1 MTDRPNSFPGVL
13 SDREA
18 DSGLLGP
25 RGAVRSTVSETPGK
39 PKRRAV
45 PPHMLVS
52 VAILQ
57 AVNGGLRCPLCTKV
71 LTTNHKRILE
81 HLTPVAFGG
90 QNSIDNLRWV
100 HAECAARK
108 TNGNAATSASG
119 DLHKIA
125 KAKRL
130 AKAQEVHEA
139 VLAGTHKREPSRL
152 KSRGFD
158 RTFRKRMN
166 GRVERV

>member
-1 MTDRPNSFPGVL
+1 MTDRNKSFPGVL

-18 DSGLLGP
+18 GSGVLHS
-25 RGAVRSTVSETPGK
+25 ASETPGK
-39 PKRRAV
+39 PKRKAI

-90 QNSIDNLRWV
+90 KNEIDNLRFV
-100 HAECAARK
+100 HAECAAKK
-108 TNGNAATSASG
+108 TNGSAATSADG
-119 DLHKIA
+119 DLHKIW
-125 KAKRL
+125 KAKRGRKEHDL
-130 AKAQEVHEA
+130 HKAVM
-139 VLAGTHKREPSRL
+139 AGDAERPPSRL

-166 GRVERV
+166 GKVERV

>member
-1 MTDRPNSFPGVL
+1 MS
-13 SDREA
+13 
-18 DSGLLGP
+18 
-25 RGAVRSTVSETPGK
+25 
-39 PKRRAV
+39 KRKAI

-57 AVNGGLRCPLCTKV
+57 AVDGGLRCPLCT
-71 LTTNHKRILE
+71 LRITTNHKRILE

-90 QNSIDNLRWV
+90 QNSIDNLRFV
-100 HAECAARK
+100 HAECAAAK
-108 TNGNAATSASG
+108 TNGNAATSANG

-130 AKAQEVHEA
+130 AKAQAVHEA
-139 VLAGTHKREPSRL
+139 VLAGTHRREPSKI

-158 RTFRKRMN
+158 RTFRKRLN
-166 GRVERV
+166 GKVERV

>member
-1 MTDRPNSFPGVL
+1 MTDRPTNFPGVL

-18 DSGLLGP
+18 DSGALHS
-25 RGAVRSTVSETPGK
+25 ASETPGK
-39 PKRRAV
+39 AKRKAI

-57 AVNGGLRCPLCTKV
+57 AVDGGLRCPLCA
-71 LTTNHKRILE
+71 LRITTNHKRILE

-90 QNSIDNLRWV
+90 KNEIDNLRFV
-100 HAECAARK
+100 HRECADKK
-108 TNGNAATSASG
+108 TYGNAATSAGG
-119 DLHKIA
+119 DLSKIA

-130 AKAQEVHEA
+130 AKAQEVHRA
-139 VLAGTHKREPSRL
+139 VLAGEVTREPSRM

-158 RTFRKRMN
+158 KTRSRTFGGKVVSR
-166 GRVERV
+166 G

>member
-1 MTDRPNSFPGVL
+1 MTDRPKSFP
-13 SDREA
+13 E
-18 DSGLLGP
+18 
-25 RGAVRSTVSETPGK
+25 GAPAGDDGGGTCSTVFTPSGEA
-39 PKRRAV
+39 KRRPV
-45 PPHMLVS
+45 PPHMLVT

-57 AVNGGLRCPLCTKV
+57 AGSIRCALCQKPLTADQA
-71 LTTNHKRILE
+71 RILE
-81 HLTPVAFGG
+81 HLVPVKLGG
-90 QNSIDNLRWV
+90 GNTIDNLRWV
-100 HAECAARK
+100 HRPCADRK
-108 TNGNAATSASG
+108 TNGTPATSASG